1 MKEKLGA
8 TNALYPLVTAI
19 VGATV
24 DGRPDF
30 ATVAHVGIAHLKGI
44 TLGMGNIHLT
54 NKGILENKTF
64 SVNLPSEDMVVI
76 TDHIGMVSGTQ
87 EDKSKL
93 FDLFYGELDT
103 APMIE
108 QCKVTME
115 VKLID
120 HVKLPTHDLFVGEV
134 VGTYAEIGG
143 ADQRHRGH
151 RQAQAAAVRHGEQEV
166 LVARRAG
173 RQVLERGQ
181 GVLARGLNGRRG
193 AAWAGGSAAPPIRHH
208 RCAAKAVVTIA
219 VTSAFEGTLPLITSL
234 PSMASAG
241 VAMTP

>member
-19 VGATV
+19 IGADV
-24 DGRPDF
+24 DGKADF
-30 ATVAHVGIAHLKGI
+30 ATIAHVGIAHLKGI

-54 NKGILENKTF
+54 NKGIIANKTF
-64 SVNLPSEDMVVI
+64 SVNLPSEDMVAI
-76 TDHIGMVSGTQ
+76 TDHIGMVSGTK

-134 VGTYAEIGG
+134 VGTYA
-143 ADQRHRGH
+143 D
-151 RQAQAAAVRHGEQEV
+151 VDV
-166 LVARRAG
+166 LT
-173 RQVLERGQ
+173 
-181 GVLARGLNGRRG
+181 NG
-193 AAWAGGSAAPPIRHH
+193 IVDI
-208 RCAAKAVVTIA
+208 AK
-219 VTSAFEGTLPLITSL
+219 LKPLL
-234 PSMASAG
+234 FDMASKKYWSLG
-241 VAMTP
+241 EPVAKCWSVGKEYSPNG

>member
-24 DGRPDF
+24 DGTPDF
-30 ATVAHVGIAHLKGI
+30 ATIAHVGIAHLKGI
-44 TLGMGNIHLT
+44 TLGMGNVHLT

-64 SVNLPSEDMVVI
+64 SVNLPSEDMVAV

-87 EDKSKL
+87 EDKSGL

-115 VKLID
+115 AKLID
-120 HVKLPTHDLFVGEV
+120 HLKLPTHDLFVGEV
-134 VGTYAEIGG
+134 VGTYA
-143 ADQRHRGH
+143 D
-151 RQAQAAAVRHGEQEV
+151 VDV
-166 LVARRAG
+166 LTN
-173 RQVLERGQ
+173 
-181 GVLARGLNGRRG
+181 GVVD
-193 AAWAGGSAAPPIRHH
+193 I
-208 RCAAKAVVTIA
+208 AK
-219 VTSAFEGTLPLITSL
+219 LRPLL
-234 PSMASAG
+234 FDMASKKYWG
-241 VAMTP
+241 LGEPVAKCWSVGKEFVPGG